1 MQLQIYQVAA
11 FTASQFGG
19 NPAAVVPLAT
29 WIDDSLMQK
38 IAAENNLSE
47 TAFFVPVTDGEW
59 HIRWFTP
66 AVEVPL
72 CGHATLASAAVIRE
86 RLNHAQWP
94 IQLQSASGP
103 LAVDFDGYSYILD
116 FPANKPAP
124 TDLPEGFEA
133 ALGHEVL
140 ESYIGQDIVMVVLP
154 DETAVASLKP
164 NFAAIAERTE
174 HGVIATAAGDS
185 VDFVSRFFA
194 PALGI
199 DEDPVTGAAHCMLT
213 PYWSGRLGK
222 KELAARQISS
232 RVGVLECE
240 ACGDRVRLRGRTVF
254 FMDGQISLACSNK

>member
-1 MQLQIYQVAA
+1 MQLQIFKVAA
-11 FTASQFGG
+11 FTETQSGG
-19 NPAAVVPLAT
+19 NPAAVVPLAA
-29 WIDDSLMQK
+29 WIDDALMQK

-47 TAFFVPVTDGEW
+47 TAFLVPLSADEW

-66 AVEVPL
+66 VVEVPL

-86 RLNHAQWP
+86 RLKHAQWP

-103 LAVDFDGYSYILD
+103 LTVDLAGDSYVLD

-124 TDLPEGFEA
+124 TELPEGFEA

-140 ESYIGQDIVMVVLP
+140 ESYIGQDMFMVVLP
-154 DETAVASLKP
+154 DEAAVASLRP
-164 NFAAIAERTE
+164 NFAALAERTE

-185 VDFVSRFFA
+185 VDFISRFFA

-222 KELAARQISS
+222 KKLDARQISS

-240 ACGDRVRLRGRTVF
+240 DHGDRVRLRGCVRF
-254 FMDGQISLACSNK
+254 FMDGQISVAD

>member
-11 FTASQFGG
+11 FTEAQFGG
-19 NPAAVVPLAT
+19 NPAAVVPLAA
-29 WIDDSLMQK
+29 WIDDTLMQK

-47 TAFFVPVTDGEW
+47 TAFFVPVADSEW

-86 RLNHAQWP
+86 RLKHEQWP
-94 IQLQSASGP
+94 IKLQSASGP
-103 LAVDFDGYSYILD
+103 LTVDLDGQSYVLD
-116 FPANKPAP
+116 LPANKPAP
-124 TDLPEGFEA
+124 TELPEGFEA

-140 ESYIGQDIVMVVLP
+140 ESYIAQDIFMIVLP
-154 DETAVASLKP
+154 DEAAVASLRP
-164 NFAAIAERTE
+164 NYAALAERTE

-199 DEDPVTGAAHCMLT
+199 DEDPVTGAAHCVLT
-213 PYWSGRLGK
+213 PYWSERLGK
-222 KELAARQISS
+222 KKLHARQISS
-232 RVGVLECE
+232 RTGVLGCE
-240 ACGDRVRLRGRTVF
+240 DCGDRVRLRGRAIF
-254 FMDGQISLACSNK
+254 FMDGQISVAD

>member
-11 FTASQFGG
+11 FTEAQFGG
-19 NPAAVVPLAT
+19 NPAAVVPLDA
-29 WIDDSLMQK
+29 WIDEALMQE

-47 TAFFVPVTDGEW
+47 TAFLVPVADGEW

-86 RLNHAQWP
+86 RLKHTKWP

-103 LAVDFDGYSYILD
+103 LTVDLAGDAYVLD

-124 TDLPEGFEA
+124 TELPEGFEA
-133 ALGHEVL
+133 ALGHDVL
-140 ESYIGQDIVMVVLP
+140 ESYIGKDIFMVVLS
-154 DETAVASLKP
+154 DEAAVAALQP
-164 NFAAIAERTE
+164 NFAALAERTK
-174 HGVIATAAGDS
+174 HGVIATAASDS

-222 KELAARQISS
+222 KNLDARQISS
-232 RVGVLECE
+232 RVGVLGCE
-240 ACGDRVRLRGRTVF
+240 DHGDRVRLRGRAVF
-254 FMDGQISLACSNK
+254 FMDGQISVAD